1 MYLHIYNKRTI
12 EGRSEGE
19 TRHIQNWCCN
29 IFTVICMKFVWKGDN
44 KKETKPRTTTKCLNN
59 WKLIDKSKTTNQKQK
74 RSRHVPTCTWV
85 IYVLYIYIYIY
96 TKECDG
102 NTHQLTP
109 LLFTKQTELCASCS
123 TCSGSSSGT
132 CSSGDIRLIKQR
144 RVAVADNT
152 IFLFVFFLMLL
163 RFKRRRRHTA
173 SSLFF

>member
-1 MYLHIYNKRTI
+1 MSQRAHELYMYYT
-12 EGRSEGE
+12 
-19 TRHIQNWCCN
+19 
-29 IFTVICMKFVWKGDN
+29 
-44 KKETKPRTTTKCLNN
+44 
-59 WKLIDKSKTTNQKQK
+59 
-74 RSRHVPTCTWV
+74 
-85 IYVLYIYIYIY
+85 YIYIY

-173 SSLFF
+173 SSLFFKIRRKIC